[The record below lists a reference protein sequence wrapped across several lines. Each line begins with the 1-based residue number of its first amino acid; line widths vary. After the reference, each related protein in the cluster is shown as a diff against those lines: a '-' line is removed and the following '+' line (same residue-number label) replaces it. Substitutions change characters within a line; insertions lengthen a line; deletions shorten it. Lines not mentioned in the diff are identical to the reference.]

1 MGIFR
6 TSSILACVQLCAAP
20 LVAQVPDSVWVRPD
34 TSVLSA
40 SSDPFGD
47 ARWIYA
53 GFGGGHASEAI
64 AAPVFRKAFQ
74 VEKPVERAQLA
85 ITGLGYF
92 ECLLDGKPITDA
104 VLMPGQTQYDL
115 RWRYR
120 VFDLGRLE
128 AGRHI
133 ISIEVGDGFYNATT
147 RDVWNF
153 DHAPWRGAPKTICRL
168 YDADT
173 GEDIVR
179 TDSSWKVRVAK
190 PERIDGRLVFTPRTP
205 LVFNSVRGGE
215 TYDARMEFP
224 WDEVDGPDWI
234 PIYVAQSPGGV
245 GEEETFEPCRVLKV
259 HEMALLPGPNRI
271 YKAPVNL
278 AGGVR
283 LTVKGARGAK
293 VTLRFAEVLK
303 DGHVWQDP
311 ISCFVEKDLQP
322 EEKTF
327 QRDIYILKGGEAETW
342 RTKFTYHGYQ
352 YCEATVEGEA
362 EILKL
367 EALEI
372 HNDVRRIGRVATSD
386 ARINRVLACCEQS
399 ILSNLQNIPTDC
411 PQREKNGWLG
421 DANLRMEASLY
432 AFDMT
437 RIYENAFRLACD
449 TQRPGG
455 EFAGIF
461 PCTGWGYT
469 YSGSYS
475 AAAIL
480 EMADTMYR
488 FTGSTALRDEAY
500 RRMPRWIDQMQRM
513 RDERGVPQIGL
524 WDWLH
529 PLSCDR
535 LDWQYVRLVGYARS
549 LLLQPGAEKEYAEAK
564 ANLEKLF
571 FRDGLP
577 VFTNSAACAMALD
590 AGVIAPEKR
599 AAAAARVAEILR
611 GRRHRVDF
619 GMNGCYKVMRTLGDF
634 GYADDLFEL
643 MTQSEK
649 PGWIYWTDTL
659 GLTTLPERWDIDENT
674 ERDGSYC
681 HGAYTEYMA
690 CVYRYFAGFRYTP
703 EHRGGDGLEI
713 RPIFPKKLG
722 GVEAEH
728 RGYRVKWNRTDGG
741 ISFVL
746 TVPEGRTATLTLPG
760 RVPREVGAG
769 TYQEV
774 VP

>member
-1 MGIFR
+1 MKAIRIGIAFAWL
-6 TSSILACVQLCAAP
+6 SSLMVTFAPVLAAKGEDV
-20 LVAQVPDSVWVRPD
+20 
-34 TSVLSA
+34 
-40 SSDPFGD
+40 FGD

-53 GFGGGHASEAI
+53 GFGGGHYSEAI
-64 AAPVFRKAFQ
+64 AAPFFRKAFQ
-74 VEKPVERAQLA
+74 VEKPVERAKLA

-133 ISIEVGDGFYNATT
+133 ISVEVGDGFYNATT

-173 GEDIVR
+173 GADIVK

-190 PERIDGRLVFTPRTP
+190 PERIGGRLVFTPKTP

-215 TYDARMEFP
+215 TYDARLEFP

-234 PIYVAQSPGGV
+234 PIYIAQSPGGV
-245 GEEETFEPCRVLKV
+245 GEEETIEPCRIRKV
-259 HEMALLPGPNRI
+259 HEMTLLPGPNRV
-271 YKAPVNL
+271 YKASVNL

-311 ISCFVEKDLQP
+311 ISCFVEKNLPP

-327 QRDIYILKGGEAETW
+327 QCDIYILKGGETEVW
-342 RTKFTYHGYQ
+342 QTKFTYHGYQ
-352 YCEATVEGEA
+352 YCEAKVEGEA
-362 EILKL
+362 EILRL

-372 HNDVRRIGRVATSD
+372 HNDVKRVGRVTTSD
-386 ARINRVLACCEQS
+386 ARINRVLGCCERS
-399 ILSNLQNIPTDC
+399 LLANLQNIPTDC

-421 DANLRMEASLY
+421 DANLRMEASFY
-432 AFDMT
+432 AFDMA

-488 FTGSTALRDEAY
+488 FTGSTALRDEAC

-513 RDERGVPQIGL
+513 RDDRGVPQIGL

-529 PLSCDR
+529 PLSCER

-549 LLLQPGAEKEYAEAK
+549 LFLAPNTKREYAEVK
-564 ANLEKLF
+564 ANLEKHF

-577 VFTNSAACAMALD
+577 VFTNSAACALALD

-599 AAAAARVAEILR
+599 AAAAARVAQILR
-611 GRRHRVDF
+611 DRRFRVDF
-619 GMNGCYKVMRTLGDF
+619 GMNGCYKVLRTLGDY
-634 GYADDLFEL
+634 GYADELFEL
-643 MTQSEK
+643 MTQPEK
-649 PGWIYWTDTL
+649 PGWVYWTDTL

-674 ERDGSYC
+674 VRDGSYC

-690 CVYRYFAGFRYTP
+690 VVYRYFAGFRYPP
-703 EHRGGDGLEI
+703 ERLDGDCLEI
-713 RPIFPKKLG
+713 RPIFPKKLE

-728 RGYRVKWNRTDGG
+728 RGYRVAWRRRDGR
-741 ISFVL
+741 ISLTLTVPGGKCARVVL
-746 TVPEGRTATLTLPG
+746 PGQAPRTVPEGEYAFTF
-760 RVPREVGAG
+760 
-769 TYQEV
+769 
-774 VP
+774 

>member
-1 MGIFR
+1 ML
-6 TSSILACVQLCAAP
+6 SVPLLAA
-20 LVAQVPDSVWVRPD
+20 LVAVA
-34 TSVLSA
+34 TCNA
-40 SSDPFGD
+40 PFGD

-53 GFGGGHASEAI
+53 GFGGGHDSEAI

-147 RDVWNF
+147 HDVWNF

-168 YDADT
+168 YDGDT
-173 GEDIVR
+173 DADIVK

-190 PERIDGRLVFTPRTP
+190 PERIDGKLVFTPRTP

-215 TYDARMEFP
+215 MYDARMEFS
-224 WDEVDGPDWI
+224 WDEVDGSDWL
-234 PIYVAQSPGGV
+234 PICIAQSPGGI
-245 GEEETFEPCRVLKV
+245 GEEETIEPCRIQKV
-259 HEMALLPGPNRI
+259 HEMTRLPGPNRV

-303 DGHVWQDP
+303 DGRVWQDP
-311 ISCFVEKDLQP
+311 ISCFVEKGLP
-322 EEKTF
+322 SEEKTF
-327 QRDIYILKGGEAETW
+327 QRDVYILKGGEPETW
-342 RTKFTYHGYQ
+342 QTKFTYHGYQ
-352 YCEATVEGEA
+352 YCEAQIEGEA

-372 HNDVRRIGRVATSD
+372 YNDVKRIGRVTTSD
-386 ARINRVLACCEQS
+386 ARINRVLGCCEQS
-399 ILSNLQNIPTDC
+399 ILANLQNIPTDC

-421 DANLRMEASLY
+421 DANLRMEASFY

-449 TQRPGG
+449 TQRPDG
-455 EFAGIF
+455 EFSGIF

-480 EMADTMYR
+480 EMADTMHR
-488 FTGSTALRDEAY
+488 FTGSTALRDEAR
-500 RRMPRWIDQMQRM
+500 RRMPRWIEQMQRM

-529 PLSCDR
+529 PLSCER

-549 LLLQPGAEKEYAEAK
+549 LFLAPNAEREYAEAK
-564 ANLEKLF
+564 ANLEKHF
-571 FRDGLP
+571 FHDGLP
-577 VFTNSAACAMALD
+577 VFTNSAACALALD

-599 AAAAARVAEILR
+599 TAAAARVAQILR
-611 GRRHRVDF
+611 NRRFRIDF
-619 GMNGCYKVMRTLGDF
+619 GMNGCYKVLRTLGDY
-634 GYADDLFEL
+634 GYADELFEL
-643 MTQSEK
+643 MTQPEK
-649 PGWIYWTDTL
+649 PGWVYWTDTL

-674 ERDGSYC
+674 VRDGSYC

-690 CVYRYFAGFRYTP
+690 VVYRYFAGFRYTP

-728 RGYRVKWNRTDGG
+728 RGYRVKWNRTGDG
-741 ISFVL
+741 ITFAL
-746 TVPEGRTATLTLPG
+746 TVPDGKTATLVLPG
-760 RVPREVGAG
+760 RAPREVGAG

-774 VP
+774 EP